1 MKKFVNSVS
10 KEILDG
16 VYLTQTAASPVW
28 QTYFRAHGKTYRK
41 TTRKRDFEQAK
52 MAALSI
58 YYDIQ
63 RDEAGLDKPTVASF
77 HKLAEVYKAH
87 VEKRMMSNYHVDTL
101 NRHFVPYFGEVTD
114 VREINQ
120 PMVIR
125 YIEWRLAKSGKPPT
139 PQTLNRENTVL
150 RQIFRHAAI
159 QGWLDEPPEIPN
171 YSEKN
176 TRKRR
181 RHFTSDEYRI
191 LHRTA
196 RKRISRVKN
205 AKLQMPT
212 FWYRQLLYD
221 VILLIANSGLRVDEL
236 LTLRWR
242 NVDFAAGHV
251 VLERAGKTKSSRR
264 VIVRPSGMMAI
275 KRIRDRRHDWL
286 DSQGDE
292 ERVKAT
298 DAVLT
303 LPNGTV
309 VKSFKKGFNALLEEC
324 GFIYE
329 NVEDKHSM
337 TSLRH
342 TYATFALTRTDGKR
356 ASMRALAKQMG
367 TSERMIQQHYGHD
380 EIVDYEDELLGKKEV
395 ISSPK

>member
-1 MKKFVNSVS
+1 MAYRKR
-10 KEILDG
+10 ILDG

-28 QTYFRAHGKTYRK
+28 QTYFRAHGKTYIK

-52 MAALSI
+52 MAALSM

-63 RDEAGLDKPTVASF
+63 RGETGLDKPNVASF
-77 HKLAEVYKAH
+77 EKLAEVYKAH
-87 VEKRMMSNYHVDTL
+87 VRKRMMSNYHVDTL

-120 PMVIR
+120 PMVTR
-125 YIEWRLAKSGKPPT
+125 YIESRLAKSTKPPT

-150 RQIFRHAAI
+150 QQIFRHAAI
-159 QGWLDEPPEIPN
+159 QGWFDETPEIPN

-181 RHFTSDEYRI
+181 RHFTSEEYRT

-196 RKRISRVKN
+196 RKRISRVGN

-212 FWYRQLLYD
+212 FWHRQLLYD
-221 VILLIANSGLRVDEL
+221 VILLIANSGLRVNEL

-242 NVDFAAGHV
+242 NVDFSAGHV

-286 DSQGDE
+286 DSQGDD

-303 LPNGTV
+303 LPDGTV
-309 VKSFKKGFNALLEEC
+309 VKSFKKGFNALLEKC
-324 GFIYE
+324 GFI
-329 NVEDKHSM
+329 
-337 TSLRH
+337 
-342 TYATFALTRTDGKR
+342 
-356 ASMRALAKQMG
+356 
-367 TSERMIQQHYGHD
+367 
-380 EIVDYEDELLGKKEV
+380 
-395 ISSPK
+395 